1 MTQEHKFDLKISKD
15 DEDVAYLKLP
25 GHPGT
30 KSGVVKK
37 SVSLRDLFGEY
48 SGPDIILDFSE
59 GKKLIGI
66 EIIG

>member
-1 MTQEHKFDLKISKD
+1 
-15 DEDVAYLKLP
+15 
-25 GHPGT
+25 
-30 KSGVVKK
+30 
-37 SVSLRDLFGEY
+37 VSLRDLFGEY